1 MSALHAAIRS
11 SNHHLFRFA
20 LEDPL
25 TDVNEADDT
34 GTTPLM
40 LAAYMGQSNNVNSL
54 LTRGANP
61 SLVDKNGETALHIST
76 YNNHPEI
83 VTILL
88 RRFDMDRTVENKHG
102 KTAHK
107 MAQEMNNSEILELF
121 NSVLPDPAPVPISL
135 SVLLPAPVVST
146 MTDAEHC
153 QALIDAIESEQKDRF
168 RELSV
173 NLTVAIVNGTDDEGW
188 TPLMWAC
195 ARGETDMV
203 KTLLAVE
210 GIEIMKASVAREC
223 AYSVAG
229 NYSIKR
235 LLRDVAEQRA
245 FAPTKRGTLTV
256 YQDTIEQELC
266 YGISRGCHDDVA
278 KILTIPGLNIN
289 AVDKTYRSMGNKAT
303 ALSQAAYQGDAD
315 VVEKLLNYPGIKVN
329 VRDRIGRTPLMGA
342 METLCRGGD
351 YERVVKLLIAHPE
364 TNLAAEDDFGNS
376 ALDHAKKQ
384 NVPHLAK
391 LVRNAKSS
399 R

>member
-1 MSALHAAIRS
+1 MSALLASIRS

-34 GTTPLM
+34 DTTPLM

-76 YNNHPEI
+76 YNNQPEI

-88 RRFDMDRTVENKHG
+88 RRFDMDRTIENKQG
-102 KTAHK
+102 KTANN
-107 MAQEMNNSEILELF
+107 MAIEMEFSDIAYMF
-121 NSVLPDPAPVPISL
+121 YSVLPDPAPVPISL
-135 SVLLPAPVVST
+135 SVALPAPVVST

-153 QALIDAIESEQKDRF
+153 QALINAIESEQKDQF

-173 NLTVAIVNGTDDEGW
+173 NLTAAIVNGTDAEGW

-195 ARGETDMV
+195 ARGETEMV

-229 NYSIKR
+229 NYSIKT
-235 LLRDVAEQRA
+235 LLRNVAEQKA

-329 VRDRIGRTPLMGA
+329 PRDRIGRTPLMGA

-351 YERVVKLLIAHPE
+351 YERVVKLLVAHPE
-364 TNLAAEDDFGNS
+364 TNLVAEDDFGNS